1 MQDFPLPDL
10 ALQAAG
16 TLTMLAAVA
25 HGVLGETRVFAHAQ
39 IAPPR
44 LRLLIRLVW
53 QSSALAWFG
62 LGVLLA
68 VAPSLH
74 APEARLW
81 IILVAVA
88 VLATAAASNAWATRG
103 RHFGWAVLA
112 LACLLA
118 LVGR

>member
-1 MQDFPLPDL
+1 MQDL

-16 TLTMLAAVA
+16 AVTMLAAIA

-39 IAPPR
+39 IAPAR

-68 VAPSLH
+68 AAPSLA
-74 APEARLW
+74 APEARAW
-81 IILVAVA
+81 IIVVAVA
-88 VLATAAASNAWATRG
+88 VLAVAAASNAWATRA

-112 LACLLA
+112 LVCLLA
-118 LVGR
+118 LLGW